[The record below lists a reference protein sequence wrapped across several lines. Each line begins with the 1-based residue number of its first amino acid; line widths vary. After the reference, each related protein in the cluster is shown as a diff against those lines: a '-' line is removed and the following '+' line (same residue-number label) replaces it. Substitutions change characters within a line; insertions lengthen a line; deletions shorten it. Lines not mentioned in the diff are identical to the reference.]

1 MRRLLALLLL
11 WSTYNQAEQPLVRF
25 SVAESWSMPLVRI
38 EGDQPVE
45 GMLYDLMQALAKEV
59 GIRPEYH
66 IMARLRLQEAMNS
79 GDIDVRC
86 YVSTQWFNDRP
97 GDFVWSIPLLHQ
109 RDLLVGRAG
118 NSTPLPP
125 EQLPAQA
132 IGTVLGYTYSTLQP
146 LLAQGRLHREDSR
159 SQLLV
164 LQKLQAGRYRHA
176 VSNQLSLQWFNQG
189 LPTEQQLQALAVLEE
204 QDLGCM
210 VRNDPSIPTQGLL
223 RALVRMKQSGGDRAE
238 CAAVWGDGQ
247 PRTHVCGSPLSHAY
261 LMKDKPARKLHA
273 RCGSGLTREHR
284 QSRCHPSRRVLRGS
298 TRSHRVN

>member
-11 WSTYNQAEQPLVRF
+11 WSTYNQAEQPVVRF

-38 EGDQPVE
+38 EGDQPEE
-45 GMLYDLMQALAKEV
+45 GMLYDLMQALAKGV

-66 IMARLRLQEAMNS
+66 VMARLRLQEAMNS

-223 RALVRMKQSGGDRAE
+223 RALVRMKQSGEIERIVQRYGGTGNQE
-238 CAAVWGDGQ
+238 PMSV
-247 PRTHVCGSPLSHAY
+247 
-261 LMKDKPARKLHA
+261 AR
-273 RCGSGLTREHR
+273 
-284 QSRCHPSRRVLRGS
+284 P
-298 TRSHRVN
+298 